1 MLNYADI
8 WTKAHTSILQFF
20 FKVSYCEDQFTI
32 YNPQF
37 KNSSILIS
45 FISYSFTGFSW
56 HLYPYWKS
64 ATGPSTYPY
73 LRWRLH
79 AAFQIYV
86 CPWSALHS
94 LSQDYRT
101 FFRSQEFLFRGSRI
115 IKEWRFLTPLIAIP
129 LSKTAITNSRGA
141 NFVDNV
147 DNLITSLT
155 RMTSLSQ
162 SRQVKKKKNDLGYS
176 ARLALI
182 QICKF
187 I

>member
-1 MLNYADI
+1 MLI
-8 WTKAHTSILQFF
+8 SGPKHILQFCSSF
-20 FKVSYCEDQFTI
+20 LKSVIARINLPFIIHSSKIRQFL
-32 YNPQF
+32 YH
-37 KNSSILIS
+37 L
-45 FISYSFTGFSW
+45 SYSFTGFSW
-56 HLYPYWKS
+56 NLYPCWKS

-129 LSKTAITNSRGA
+129 LSKTAITNSRH
-141 NFVDNV
+141 VL
-147 DNLITSLT
+147 LISITEEQILL
-155 RMTSLSQ
+155 MT
-162 SRQVKKKKNDLGYS
+162 
-176 ARLALI
+176 LI
-182 QICKF
+182 I
-187 I
+187 

>member
-1 MLNYADI
+1 MLMSGP
-8 WTKAHTSILQFF
+8 KHILQFCSSF
-20 FKVSYCEDQFTI
+20 LKSVIARINLPFIIHSSKIRQFL
-32 YNPQF
+32 YH
-37 KNSSILIS
+37 L
-45 FISYSFTGFSW
+45 SYSFTGFSW

-64 ATGPSTYPY
+64 ATGPSTYLY

-129 LSKTAITNSRGA
+129 LSKTAITNSRH
-141 NFVDNV
+141 VL
-147 DNLITSLT
+147 LISITEEQILL
-155 RMTSLSQ
+155 MT
-162 SRQVKKKKNDLGYS
+162 
-176 ARLALI
+176 LI
-182 QICKF
+182 I
-187 I
+187 

>member
-1 MLNYADI
+1 MLI
-8 WTKAHTSILQFF
+8 SGPKHILQFCSSF
-20 FKVSYCEDQFTI
+20 LKSIIARINLPFIIHSSKIRQFL
-32 YNPQF
+32 YH
-37 KNSSILIS
+37 L
-45 FISYSFTGFSW
+45 SYSFTGFSW
-56 HLYPYWKS
+56 HLYPCWMS

-141 NFVDNV
+141 NFVDDV

-155 RMTSLSQ
+155 RMTSLSL
-162 SRQVKKKKNDLGYS
+162 SRQVKKKNDLGYS
-176 ARLALI
+176 ARLTLI